1 MDFIIHLLLSLP
13 SFSHEVII
21 PKYSLCQRLQH
32 PFPVI
37 SHTTPLLPTADCPAG
52 CRSSVAPSPS
62 LVWFMSSLLSV
73 GQSLIFTSRM
83 LTRLSFIDNVVMG
96 WWRFCCSFFF
106 FWWPNPG
113 NKHSHCWRVFVPDLD
128 YLWIEA
134 LFLLLFLPYY
144 ILTPYHRYHVKQ
156 MKI

>member
-83 LTRLSFIDNVVMG
+83 LTRLSFIDNVVTG

-106 FWWPNPG
+106 FYDQILATNIPTVGECLFQIWIIYG
-113 NKHSHCWRVFVPDLD
+113 LKLCFFFYFSHTT
-128 YLWIEA
+128 YL
-134 LFLLLFLPYY
+134 LH
-144 ILTPYHRYHVKQ
+144 TTVT
-156 MKI
+156 M